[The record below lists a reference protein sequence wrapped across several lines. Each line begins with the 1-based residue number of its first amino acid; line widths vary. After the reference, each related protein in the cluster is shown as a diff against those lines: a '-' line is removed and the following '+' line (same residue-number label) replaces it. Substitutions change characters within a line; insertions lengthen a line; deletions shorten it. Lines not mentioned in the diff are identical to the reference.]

1 MLKSLLNAFGMGKE
15 HVPTMY
21 PRQINLSGNI
31 FGFKM
36 PENFSRD
43 MPAEDMVER
52 LDMEKSEALRK
63 DGYVT
68 LLRRW
73 WDLREPGWFGKEQ
86 GTIMMSVSVR
96 TKPKNEA
103 QVIKEDEYDFHNLT
117 HFAVAL
123 YDSLQQR
130 FRTQNE
136 EATVQGDDSF
146 VIYVPSLAWQIGED
160 THSSYEVVSIN
171 NRQWVSTDTVQG
183 KQGGVRF

>member
-1 MLKSLLNAFGMGKE
+1 MTVVKRTLFIGFVLGIVMLKSLLNAFGMGKE

-21 PRQINLSGNI
+21 PRKINLSGNI

-103 QVIKEDEYDFHNLT
+103 QVIKEDE
-117 HFAVAL
+117 
-123 YDSLQQR
+123 
-130 FRTQNE
+130 
-136 EATVQGDDSF
+136 
-146 VIYVPSLAWQIGED
+146 
-160 THSSYEVVSIN
+160 
-171 NRQWVSTDTVQG
+171 
-183 KQGGVRF
+183 